1 MVTVTITDD
10 KHVHSSEVAHVPNMV
25 RNMLNCREGQ
35 WTGDTGERA
44 AKLWGLALFLP
55 HVPAYILMEI
65 AGGNL
70 SRLKYDDEAE
80 TVTVDVSYT
89 NGGEA

>member
-10 KHVHSSEVAHVPNMV
+10 KHVHSSKMAHVPNMV
-25 RNMLNCREGQ
+25 RNMLNCREGH
-35 WTGDTGERA
+35 WVGNTGERA

-65 AGGNL
+65 TGGDL
-70 SRLKYDDEAE
+70 SRLTYDDETE